1 MSLWGLASVLRSPAV
16 TTPMEC
22 VHIEYHDPKLTQC
35 LRTECASYTGGLH
48 LDAADTY
55 GRGFVEKKK
64 EPLETT
70 HATIDRLMRY
80 TVPDGDSPYPPRPER
95 RPLPPPCTQDSRGAT
110 SPLQPFN
117 SDDAACD
124 TLLERAGLTF
134 YFLFLPNHPVSTV
147 CGCAMHM
154 SNRRDFACVTT
165 HSLQMAR
172 LLRRRTWGR

>member
-95 RPLPPPCTQDSRGAT
+95 RPLPPPCTQDSRGISYHKHRT
-110 SPLQPFN
+110 QPTTAQRVAPVPNWYSRNVLCIYTIHVIPRPRLHTF
-117 SDDAACD
+117 SAAV
-124 TLLERAGLTF
+124 TKEGISAGT
-134 YFLFLPNHPVSTV
+134 
-147 CGCAMHM
+147 A
-154 SNRRDFACVTT
+154 
-165 HSLQMAR
+165 
-172 LLRRRTWGR
+172 W